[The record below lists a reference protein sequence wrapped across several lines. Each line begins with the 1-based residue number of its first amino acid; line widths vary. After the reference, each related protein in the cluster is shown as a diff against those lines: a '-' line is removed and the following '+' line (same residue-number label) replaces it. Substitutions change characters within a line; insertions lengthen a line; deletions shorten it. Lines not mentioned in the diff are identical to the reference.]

1 MSKNIYKVMVYYEEN
16 IRLENTK
23 INLVDQ
29 NYITKDSEVND
40 NG

>member
-29 NYITKDSEVND
+29 NYIRKDSEVND